1 MPFSIDLEVKH
12 GRQATAFSGQHVEG
26 SRSGRRVHDFKPD
39 AAPCKRECQFAWR
52 ENRALAGAEQNEFR
66 FMLEQHLEMRYRQFL
81 QWRWSETL
89 DQSVRRQCDCTG
101 VALIADD
108 DGAAGYLADRR
119 C

>member
-1 MPFSIDLEVKH
+1 MPFSTDLEVKH
-12 GRQATAFSGQHVEG
+12 GCEAAAFASQPVE
-26 SRSGRRVHDFKPD
+26 R
-39 AAPCKRECQFAWR
+39 QFAGR

-89 DQSVRRQCDCTG
+89 DQSVGRQCDCTG